1 MARARKHPEQLTL
14 RKVVPEK
21 RKKGAGR
28 PKKGKFASERHKT
41 RPELTGREPGLCTVR
56 VRRGSASLRRG
67 AIYQAIRRAL
77 RKAINRADFRVI
89 HFSIQSNHLHLVAEA
104 DHKMALARGM
114 QGLLISAARHINRAW
129 RRSGTVFPDRYHER
143 ILKTPRQCRNA
154 IRYVLN
160 NFRRHREDFAG
171 EPSRWKIDRFSSA
184 ISFTGWKELGLGQ
197 TWAVPPDY
205 EPLPI
210 AAPTTWL
217 LTLGWTRH
225 GLIGVFEVPGSKAE
239 L

>member
-1 MARARKHPEQLTL
+1 
-14 RKVVPEK
+14 
-21 RKKGAGR
+21 
-28 PKKGKFASERHKT
+28 
-41 RPELTGREPGLCTVR
+41 
-56 VRRGSASLRRG
+56 LRRG
-67 AIYQAIRRAL
+67 AIYQAIGRAL
-77 RKAINRADFRVI
+77 RKAIARVDFRVI

-114 QGLLISAARHINRAW
+114 QGLLISAARQINGAW

-143 ILKTPRQCRNA
+143 ILKSPRQCRNA

-171 EPSRWKIDRFSSA
+171 EQSGWKIDRYSSA
-184 ISFTGWKELGLGQ
+184 INFAGWKELGHGN
-197 TWAVPPDY
+197 TWVVPPDY
-205 EPLPI
+205 EPLPT

-217 LTLGWTRH
+217 LTIGWTRH
-225 GLIGVFEVPGSKAE
+225 GLIGVFEVPGSKDD

>member
-1 MARARKHPEQLTL
+1 MARPHKRHQQLTL
-14 RKVVPEK
+14 RKVVPQK

-28 PKKGKFASERHKT
+28 PKKGKYASERHES
-41 RPELTGREPGLCTVR
+41 RPELSGREPVLITAR
-56 VRRGSASLRRG
+56 IRRGSASLRRG
-67 AIYQAIRRAL
+67 PIYRAIRRAL
-77 RKAINRADFRVI
+77 RKAIARADFRVI

-129 RRSGTVFPDRYHER
+129 RRSGAVFPDRYHER
-143 ILKTPRQCRNA
+143 ILRTPRQCRNA

-184 ISFTGWKELGLGQ
+184 ISFAGWKELGLGQ

-205 EPLPI
+205 EPLPT

-217 LTLGWTRH
+217 LTIGWSRH
-225 GLIGVFEVPGSKAE
+225 GLIGVFEIPGSKHE